1 MTDNSKQ
8 RTIMFVAAHPADPF
22 DAAAGTM
29 ALHAKAGD
37 KVVVVSLSPA
47 ARSHAPTIYG
57 GDVQPNLDDRK
68 EQDLYAETVKIKKEE
83 FKNACKAVG
92 AEMVCF
98 DYVDEPFMVTKE
110 VINETAE
117 CFRKYRPD
125 ILVTHHVTEM
135 NHHDHPLAGDVALR
149 AAITASRW
157 LEGSRREPYLIPK
170 IYFYGTQF
178 RPAAVAHHG
187 AIPIPPTHIVDVES
201 TMDEKIASLAAFKT
215 QAYLGMGYDSKE
227 YIETRVRGIEG
238 HYGLTNGLKY
248 AEVYT
253 AYKPCIVN
261 ALD

>member
-1 MTDNSKQ
+1 MATKK

-37 KVVVVSLSPA
+37 KVIVVSLSPA

-57 GDVQPNLDDRK
+57 GDVQPNLDDQK
-68 EQDLYAETVKIKKEE
+68 ERELYAETVKIKKDE
-83 FKNACKAVG
+83 FKNACKVVG

-98 DYVDEPFMVTKE
+98 DYVDEPFMKTKE

-117 CFRKYRPD
+117 CYRKYRPD

-149 AAITASRW
+149 ALITASRW
-157 LEGSRREPYLIPK
+157 LEGSRREPHLIPK

-178 RPAAVAHHG
+178 RPSAVSHH
-187 AIPIPPTHIVDVES
+187 ASIPIPPTHIVNVES
-201 TMDEKIASLAAFKT
+201 TIDEKVASLATFKT
-215 QAYLGMGYDSKE
+215 QAYLGMGYDSKD
-227 YIETRVRGIEG
+227 YVDARVGAIEG

-248 AEVYT
+248 AEPFI
-253 AYKPCIVN
+253 AYKPNKVN
-261 ALD
+261 ILD